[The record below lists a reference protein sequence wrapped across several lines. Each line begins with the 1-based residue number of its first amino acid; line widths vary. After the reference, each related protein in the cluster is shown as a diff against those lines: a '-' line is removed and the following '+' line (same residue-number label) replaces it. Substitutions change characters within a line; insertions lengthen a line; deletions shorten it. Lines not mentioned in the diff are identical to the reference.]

1 MSGRIMKCVWP
12 PTGSRGSPAVVLGCF
27 LLCSSFCAPAAAWI
41 FSPGGGQELKPI
53 TTEEE
58 ALKEVLQ
65 PLGKPEREPPP
76 PEKIEGVDE
85 CDWKMAGQPI
95 QDKTQEFL
103 RSASCHSFRW
113 FDGLWGDTYDYN
125 ENAVSGRMIIGLEWN
140 QYEGFDSRL
149 RFKVRAPTPNMSR
162 RFDLLLGRVDEG
174 AFVSDT
180 QGQDQI
186 FYNPGVVERRDE
198 DSWLLGL
205 GHRRGGGRT
214 GWDWSAGVRLR
225 WPPRPYVKVQYFYN
239 KQFSQFTDLR
249 FRQTFFWRSDDGFGT
264 TSRGDLTHGLS
275 LKNVLRWEGIVTT
288 TQESIGTQWYFGQ
301 TWYHLFGGQNAFSL
315 LTFARGETNH
325 EVGLHDIG
333 FKLVWR
339 RPFTRDWLFLSMG
352 PTMTWPREF
361 IEEERELS
369 LGFGLWI
376 EMQFGSWRY

>member
-1 MSGRIMKCVWP
+1 MIRIWLSMGLPKSLAA
-12 PTGSRGSPAVVLGCF
+12 GLGCF
-27 LLCSSFCAPAAAWI
+27 LLGSALYAPATAWA
-41 FSPGGGQELKPI
+41 FSPGASREPTPI
-53 TTEEE
+53 NTGEE
-58 ALKEVLQ
+58 ALKEVMQ
-65 PLGKPEREPPP
+65 PFGEPEEEPPP

-85 CDWKMAGQPI
+85 CDWELEGKAV
-95 QDKTQEFL
+95 QDQTQDVL
-103 RSASCHSFRW
+103 RSLSCHSFRW

-140 QYEGFDSRL
+140 EYEGFDPRL
-149 RFKVRAPTPNMSR
+149 RFKVRAPLPNMSR

-180 QGQDQI
+180 QGQDQT
-186 FYNPGVVERRDE
+186 FYNPGVIDRGQE
-198 DSWLLGL
+198 DTWLLGL
-205 GHRRGGGRT
+205 GHRRDGGRS
-214 GWDWSAGVRLR
+214 GWDWSVGVRLR
-225 WPPRPYVKVQYFYN
+225 LPPRPYAKVQYFYN
-239 KQFSQFTDLR
+239 RQFGDSTDLR

-275 LKNVLRWEGIVTT
+275 LKNVLRWEGIMTT
-288 TQESIGTQWYFGQ
+288 SQESLGTQWYFGQ

-325 EVGLHDIG
+325 EVPLHDIG
-333 FKLVWR
+333 FKFVWR
-339 RPFTRDWLFLSMG
+339 RPFTREWLFLSMG

-376 EMQFGSWRY
+376 EMQFGRWRY